1 MAEFGSELICV
12 GVAGAQADA
21 EGKAE
26 VIEDVQGPLPGVAG
40 RVEIAGGA
48 VCVAEVVESGGLR
61 LALADFPLTSTGK
74 VDRMALQRLVVG

>member
-1 MAEFGSELICV
+1 MIGVTACFVARAAIHVAEFGSELICV

-26 VIEDVQGPLPGVAG
+26 VVEDVQGPLPGVAG

-48 VCVAEVVESGGLR
+48 VCVAEVVEVVACVWRS
-61 LALADFPLTSTGK
+61 PTS
-74 VDRMALQRLVVG
+74 R